1 MRAIGAAFVCAV
13 LLYAVDNLYNGG
25 AYTAAL
31 DRLLLDI
38 KSHF

>member
-1 MRAIGAAFVCAV
+1 MRAISAAVICAFV
-13 LLYAVDNLYNGG
+13 LYAVDNLYNGG

-31 DRLLLDI
+31 GRLLLDI